1 MRYSIISKVRNK
13 YPYIEENVCGMA
25 FIQKACGF
33 YEAIGKINNSNAG
46 LMLLKTIALGL
57 RVNWNM
63 VVQYIYYLVKEKT
76 PSLYKDYEHSLD
88 YQYVCL
94 NIGGVFTKLLT
105 SKGDSVYANKFLFD
119 AVVANTDADAEEWL
133 QKFILEKYGWDNVMV
148 DLVMMYNQY
157 MSENAQIAEKEDY
170 DYIIRIIKAINK
182 KAKEDKAYKVSV
194 AIKDALTKEEYIA
207 LINMVI
213 EDENAAHKL
222 HLKVVGDKI
231 YSEEEV
237 EDEVPILEEE
247 PKVNEETVVEELI
260 DAAIVSDEENKN
272 AVISTDE
279 KGNRQ
284 KFNSTKEAS
293 LALGINVK
301 YINKILR
308 GDSNVTGKKK
318 SDKHYTFE
326 WVIPHNKK
334 GKILQIDPHTNEV
347 VEVFRYASEA
357 ERKYGYKKQKING
370 VLKTKGRLFDGYLW
384 MWESEYKEKFPSIV
398 YKNAS

>member
-1 MRYSIISKVRNK
+1 MSYSIISKVQNK
-13 YPYIEENVCGMA
+13 YPSIEEDVCGIA
-25 FIQKACGF
+25 FIRKVCGF
-33 YEAIGKINNSNAG
+33 YEAIGKVNNSNAG
-46 LMLLKTIALGL
+46 LMFLKTIALGL
-57 RVNWNM
+57 RVDWNM
-63 VVQYIYYLVKEKT
+63 MVEYIYYLVKEKT
-76 PSLYKDYEHSLD
+76 PSLYKDYKDSLD
-88 YQYVCL
+88 YQYVCQ
-94 NIGGVFTKLLT
+94 NIGGVFTKLLA
-105 SKGDSVYANKFLFD
+105 SKGDSIYFD
-119 AVVANTDADAEEWL
+119 AVVANTGVEAEEWL
-133 QKFILEKYGWDNVMV
+133 QKFILEKYGWDNVMI

-207 LINMVI
+207 LSSMII

-231 YSEEEV
+231 YSDEEM
-237 EDEVPILEEE
+237 EDEVLILEEE
-247 PKVNEETVVEELI
+247 PKANEGTVVEELI

-279 KGNRQ
+279 KGNRR
-284 KFNSTKEAS
+284 KFNSTQEAS

-357 ERKYGYKKQKING
+357 ERKYSYKKQRING
-370 VLKTKGRLFDGYLW
+370 VLKTKGRLCDGYLW
-384 MWESEYKEKFPSIV
+384 MWETEYKEKFPSMI
-398 YKNAS
+398 YNIAS